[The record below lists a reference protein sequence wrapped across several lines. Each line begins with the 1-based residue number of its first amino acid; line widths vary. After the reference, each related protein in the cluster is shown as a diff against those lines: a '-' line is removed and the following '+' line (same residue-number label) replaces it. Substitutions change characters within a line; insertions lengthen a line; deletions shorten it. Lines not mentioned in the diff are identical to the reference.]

1 VSAAPG
7 WYPDPA
13 GRPGRL
19 RYWDGQGWSVTT
31 SASPQGQ
38 PLGPTPGPPRRRSPL
53 PWILAA
59 AAILVVITIVII
71 LVVRGLIGGTI
82 IDRDPVTSAPPSA
95 DICPDAVQPSASPAA
110 QTGDRVSSGRLSY
123 AKLGAPF
130 GEPYWDRRVPFGR
143 DVQSQQA
150 TVEADPNGTPTWVAS
165 VLIARLLA
173 GDGFFGPE
181 QGARVVAS
189 CVTGKFYGNAAVTR
203 KDTRNKAIT
212 VDGHPAWT
220 IESHLSFQLPKIKTT
235 GETMIIV
242 VVDTGDGEAG
252 LFYASIPD
260 TSPQFME
267 PARQALASVK
277 VG

>member
-13 GRPGRL
+13 GQPGRF
-19 RYWDGQGWSVTT
+19 RYWDGRAWSAAT
-31 SASPQGQ
+31 SPSPQGQ
-38 PLGPTPGPPRRRSPL
+38 PLPVAPGPPRRRSPL

-59 AAILVVITIVII
+59 AAIVVVIIVVII
-71 LVVRGLIGGTI
+71 LVVRGLSGGTI
-82 IDRDPVTSAPPSA
+82 DGGPVNGSPSSA
-95 DICPDAVQPSASPAA
+95 DVCPDAVQPSATPVL
-110 QTGDRVSSGRLSY
+110 QTGSRVASGRLSY
-123 AKLGAPF
+123 ARLGAPF
-130 GEPYWDRRVPFGR
+130 GEPYWDHRVPFGR
-143 DVQSQQA
+143 DVQSQAA
-150 TVEADPNGTPTWVAS
+150 TVEADDSGTPTWVAA
-165 VLIARLLA
+165 VLVARLLA

-181 QGARVVAS
+181 QGARVIAT

-203 KDTRNKAIT
+203 KDTRNQAVT

-235 GETMIIV
+235 GETMLIV

-252 LFYASIPD
+252 LFYASVPD

-267 PARQALASVK
+267 PARQALASLK

>member
-13 GRPGRL
+13 GQPGRF
-19 RYWDGQGWSVTT
+19 RYWDGRGWSATT
-31 SASPQGQ
+31 SASPQSQ
-38 PLGPTPGPPRRRSPL
+38 PLAPAPGPPRRRSPL

-59 AAILVVITIVII
+59 AAILVVITIVSI
-71 LVVRGLIGGTI
+71 LVVRGLVGGTI
-82 IDRDPVTSAPPSA
+82 IDRGRVTSAPPSA

-110 QTGDRVSSGRLSY
+110 QTGGRVTSGRLSY

-130 GEPYWDRRVPFGR
+130 SEPYWDRRVPFGR

-242 VVDTGDGEAG
+242 VVDTGDDEAG

-267 PARQALASVK
+267 PARQALASLK